1 MSQEFYNKDDDKVI
15 DIDME
20 KLKKAYWSYYTIC
33 NYSNISCNNSYWK
46 CLYNRYERRWCGS

>member
-20 KLKKAYWSYYTIC
+20 KLKKSVLVV
-33 NYSNISCNNSYWK
+33 
-46 CLYNRYERRWCGS
+46 LYHL